1 MKCQF
6 PDEATKAVISYLLRT
21 GKTVTWTQGEYTL
34 ARGALNVGA
43 IERALNDG
51 AIAIQKDGSI
61 LICGVSVPCEWDI
74 HSIRRRIRDYLHK
87 SATDGD
93 LIRIA
98 ACLGIRLK

>member
-6 PDEATKAVISYLLRT
+6 PDEAMKAVISYLLRT
-21 GKTVTWTQGEYTL
+21 GKTVTRIQGEYTL
-34 ARGALNVGA
+34 ARGLLNVGT
-43 IERALNDG
+43 IERAFNDG

-61 LICGVSVPCEWDI
+61 LTCGVSVPCEWDI
-74 HSIRRRIRDYLHK
+74 KGIRRRISDHLHK